1 MKLAREGRMDEAQRE
16 FIRQV
21 LDKGNDLT
29 LATIR
34 PDG

>member
-1 MKLAREGRMDEAQRE
+1 MDEAQRG

-21 LDKGNDLT
+21 LDNGSDLT

-34 PDG
+34 PDGYP